1 MVPTNSK
8 SVKPRPPILAT
19 IITLVAVVI
28 MFGLGEW
35 QLQRAETKRERLS
48 SIEQR
53 QNLSPFS
60 VAEIS
65 LMQGDIRDLPFSV
78 KGTINPEQYFLLDNK
93 INQGQVGYQVIA
105 PLQTIEGVLLV
116 NFGWV
121 KAGLSRQQL
130 PDIKLP
136 IGSIELSGITSVPSN
151 NPMINETV
159 TAGQSWPVLIQQ
171 IDISLM
177 SQFVNEPALP
187 YLMLLNPSHEFGWV
201 RDWNAVVMSPEKHLG
216 YAIQWFLLAVACVI
230 IYFVALKRRNKTSH
244 E

>member
-1 MVPTNSK
+1 MVPTHSN
-8 SVKPRPPILAT
+8 SVKSRPPVLAT

-35 QLQRAETKRERLS
+35 QLQRAESKRERLN

-53 QNLSPFS
+53 QKLSPFTI
-60 VAEIS
+60 AEIN
-65 LMQGDIRDLPFSV
+65 LMRDDIRDLPFNAI
-78 KGTINPEQYFLLDNK
+78 GTIDPEQYFLLDNK
-93 INQGQVGYQVIA
+93 VNQGQVGYHVIA
-105 PLQTIEGVLLV
+105 PMQTKEGVLLV
-116 NFGWV
+116 NFGWI

-130 PDIKLP
+130 PSIKLP
-136 IGSIELSGITSVPSN
+136 FGSVELSGITSTPSN

-159 TAGQSWPVLIQQ
+159 SADQSWPVLIQQ
-171 IDISLM
+171 IDISLIN
-177 SQFVNEPALP
+177 QFVNEPVLP
-187 YLMLLNPSHEFGWV
+187 YVMLLEPSHQFEGD

-230 IYFVALKRRNKTSH
+230 IYFVALKRRKKISH

>member
-1 MVPTNSK
+1 MAPPNPK
-8 SVKPRPPILAT
+8 IAKPRPPVLAT
-19 IITLVAVVI
+19 LITLVAVVI

-35 QLQRAETKRERLS
+35 QLQRAESKRERLS

-53 QNLSPFS
+53 QTLSPFT
-60 VAEIS
+60 VAEIN
-65 LMQGDIRDLPFSV
+65 LMQGDIRDLPFSAT
-78 KGTINPEQYFLLDNK
+78 GTIYAEQYFLLDNK
-93 INQGQVGYQVIA
+93 INLGQVGYHVIA
-105 PLQTIEGVLLV
+105 PLQTSEGVLLV
-116 NFGWV
+116 NFGWI
-121 KAGLSRQQL
+121 KAGLTRQQL
-130 PDIKLP
+130 PNIKLP
-136 IGSIELSGITSVPSN
+136 IGSLKLSGITSTPSN

-159 TAGQSWPVLIQQ
+159 SAEQSWPVLIQQ

-177 SQFVNEPALP
+177 SQFVNDPVLP

-230 IYFVALKRRNKTSH
+230 IYFVALKRRKKTPH